1 MGCKNS
7 TATQTSGKATPAG
20 QMTANQKSGGSS
32 GGIRDKMKPII
43 IYSERTIPAGS
54 E

>member
-7 TATQTSGKATPAG
+7 TATQTKGTPAG
-20 QMTANQKSGGSS
+20 KMTANQKSGGSS

-43 IYSERTIPAGS
+43 IYSERTIPEGG